1 MRQNNK
7 FNAKRYTTHDGMT
20 FDSKK
25 EAVRWNTLKSMEIHG
40 EISDLRVQVRY
51 QLLAPQYE
59 EVKRFG
65 KNGQPIK
72 PSRRL
77 VERGVD
83 YIADFVYKKNGE
95 TVVEDVKG
103 YRKGAAYA
111 VFAIKRKLM
120 LMIHGIK
127 VSEV

>member
-1 MRQNNK
+1 MANK
-7 FNAKRYTTHDGMT
+7 FNAKRYTTPDGKVC
-20 FDSKK
+20 DSKK
-25 EAVRWNTLKSMEIHG
+25 EAERLGELVLMEKAG
-40 EISDLRVQVRY
+40 YISDLRFQVRY

-59 EVKRFG
+59 EVERFD
-65 KNGQPIK
+65 KNGQPLK

-120 LMIHGIK
+120 LMVHGIK
-127 VSEV
+127 VQEV

>member
-1 MRQNNK
+1 MANK
-7 FNAKRYTTHDGMT
+7 FNAKKFTTPDGIEHD
-20 FDSKK
+20 SRK
-25 EAVRWNTLKSMEIHG
+25 EAVRWNQLNAMLKIG
-40 EISDLRVQVRY
+40 EITELRRQVRY

-59 EVKRFG
+59 EVERFG
-65 KNGQPIK
+65 KKGQPLK
-72 PSRRL
+72 PSKRL

-83 YIADFVYKKNGE
+83 YIADFVYKKDGE

-103 YRKGAAYA
+103 YKKGAAYA

-127 VSEV
+127 VHEI